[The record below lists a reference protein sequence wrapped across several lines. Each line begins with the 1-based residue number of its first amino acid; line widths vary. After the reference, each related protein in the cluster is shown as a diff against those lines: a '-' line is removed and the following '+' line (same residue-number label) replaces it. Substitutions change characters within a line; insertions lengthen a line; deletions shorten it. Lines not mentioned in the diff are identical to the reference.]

1 MNKRIIIGV
10 GIVVVVAA
18 GAAVV
23 WWLASP
29 LFLNRVVDEE
39 FPGAAELAAN
49 PEMLMEMAEE
59 ERAQVQDEVM
69 EAAASMPDKQA
80 SDAMPEAPGGPLV
93 LAQGPFM
100 DADDFHQGS
109 GTATLYELEDGGHV
123 LRFENFTV
131 TNGPDL
137 HVFLLQGE
145 GMEGALDLGSLKGNV
160 GDQNYDIPAGTDVSA
175 FTGVSIYC
183 VPFHVT
189 FATAAFE

>member
-1 MNKRIIIGV
+1 MNKRVIIGV

-29 LFLNRVVDEE
+29 LFINRVVDEE
-39 FPGAAELAAN
+39 FPDAAELAAN
-49 PEMLMEMAEE
+49 PEKLMDMPED
-59 ERAQVQDEVM
+59 ERAEVQDEVM

-80 SDAMPEAPGGPLV
+80 SDAMPEASGGPLV
-93 LAQGPFM
+93 LAQGAFM
-100 DADDFHQGS
+100 DADEFHQGS
-109 GTATLYELEDGGHV
+109 GTATLYELDGGGHV

-145 GMEGALDLGSLKGNV
+145 SMDGALDLGPLKGNV

-189 FATAAFE
+189 FATASFE